1 MNDFTIV
8 GKYLLLGFLLALI
21 VHLNPFTGCNKED
34 VGPEYPDTGLDL
46 ARAEADAEKLEK
58 AFYDGDYKTIYE
70 MMTDQAFERSAEDIA
85 LSNPE
90 LIRQFAIDFDKR
102 KIVGYGDEFI
112 EFSFDLEGTPYTVD
126 FALQEDGS
134 FKLIRL

>member
-1 MNDFTIV
+1 
-8 GKYLLLGFLLALI
+8 
-21 VHLNPFTGCNKED
+21 
-34 VGPEYPDTGLDL
+34 
-46 ARAEADAEKLEK
+46 
-58 AFYDGDYKTIYE
+58 